1 MANINE
7 KNLESQIMKLN
18 LMKCILESFQI
29 TLELQKSRPDEKP
42 SEKHIDL
49 YNDTLRE
56 LQLIS

>member
-7 KNLESQIMKLN
+7 KNLESQIMKLD
-18 LMKCILESFQI
+18 LMKKILESFQI
-29 TLELQKSRPDEKP
+29 TLEIQKSKPEEKP
-42 SEKHIDL
+42 SEKHINL